1 MNERINSILEHIL
14 EDAQDI
20 IAFSQLA
27 GTLEELRENS
37 LIKKGVVM
45 SLLNIGELASKL
57 PKEFT
62 DDHTQIPW
70 NSIIGMRNFAAHG
83 YHIMN
88 LEIVWDT
95 AQTSIPELVDFI
107 EEIFNNEKLYHKS

>member
-1 MNERINSILEHIL
+1 MNGRVKSILEHML
-14 EDAQDI
+14 EDAKDI
-20 IAFSQLA
+20 IVFSQTA
-27 GTLEELRENS
+27 GSLKELRKNS

-57 PKEFT
+57 PNEFT
-62 DDHTQIPW
+62 DKHAQIPW
-70 NSIIGMRNFAAHG
+70 HSLVGMRNFAAHG

-95 AQTSIPELVDFI
+95 AQTSIPELIDFI
-107 EEIFNNEKLYHKS
+107 EKVLKEDDTLS

>member
-1 MNERINSILEHIL
+1 MNERIRSILEHML
-14 EDAQDI
+14 EDAKDI
-20 IAFSQLA
+20 MAFSQA
-27 GTLEELRENS
+27 VGTLEELRKNS
-37 LIKKGVVM
+37 LVKKGIVM

-57 PKEFT
+57 PVEFT
-62 DDHTQIPW
+62 GGYPQIPW
-70 NSIIGMRNFAAHG
+70 RSMVGMRNFAAHG

-107 EEIFNNEKLYHKS
+107 ESIFEK

>member
-37 LIKKGVVM
+37 LSGFYF
-45 SLLNIGELASKL
+45 SG
-57 PKEFT
+57 
-62 DDHTQIPW
+62 
-70 NSIIGMRNFAAHG
+70 
-83 YHIMN
+83 
-88 LEIVWDT
+88 
-95 AQTSIPELVDFI
+95 
-107 EEIFNNEKLYHKS
+107 

>member
-1 MNERINSILEHIL
+1 MNERTRYILEHIL
-14 EDAQDI
+14 EDAKDI
-20 IAFSQLA
+20 VAFSQSA
-27 GTLEELRENS
+27 GTLDELRENS
-37 LIKKGVVM
+37 LIKKGLVM

-57 PKEFT
+57 PAEFT
-62 DDHTQIPW
+62 DEHPQIPW
-70 NSIIGMRNFAAHG
+70 RSMIGMRNFAAHG

-107 EEIFNNEKLYHKS
+107 EKIFQRRN